1 MALVA
6 VDQKGEILMLQYIVG
21 MVAAGNPILHLF
33 KSDVTPDDGTTISQV
48 GGSNEVTS
56 AGYAFTELTSGGGGS
71 WTTTQSVSGV
81 TTALYSEVTFT
92 FTTDAVVYGYYVTNV
107 GGDLLWVERFSG
119 APFQIPDGGGTI
131 SITSKITLS

>member
-1 MALVA
+1 MP
-6 VDQKGEILMLQYIVG
+6 DQKGEILMLQYIVG

-33 KSDVTPDDGTTISQV
+33 KSDVTPDDATTIAQV
-48 GGSNEVTS
+48 GATNEVTS
-56 AGYAFTELTSGGGGS
+56 AGYAFTELTSGGSGN

-107 GGDLLWVERFSG
+107 AGDLLWVERFSG

>member
-6 VDQKGEILMLQYIVG
+6 PDQLGEILMLQYIVG
-21 MVAAGNPILHLF
+21 MVTAGNPILHLF
-33 KSDVTPDDGTTISQV
+33 KADVTPDDSTTIAQV
-48 GGSNEVTS
+48 GSTNEVTS
-56 AGYAFTELTSGGGGS
+56 VGYAFTELTSGGGGN
-71 WTTTQSVSGV
+71 WTTTQSGSGV

-92 FTTDAVVYGYYVTNV
+92 FATDSVVYGYYVTNV

>member
-6 VDQKGEILMLQYIVG
+6 PNQKGEILMLQYIVG

-33 KSDVTPDDGTTISQV
+33 KSDVAPDDNTTIAQV

-56 AGYAFTELTSGGGGS
+56 AGYAFTELTSGGAGN
-71 WTTTQSVSGV
+71 WTTTQSGTGV
-81 TTALYSEVTFT
+81 TTALYSEVTFA